1 MPDQVGHDNYS
12 AYFSLWE
19 IDVSRYFSLWGIDV
33 SAYFTLLEL
42 M

>member
-12 AYFSLWE
+12 AYFWFGE
-19 IDVSRYFSLWGIDV
+19 IDVTPYFSLWGIVV

>member
-12 AYFSLWE
+12 ACFLWRG
-19 IDVSRYFSLWGIDV
+19 IDVTPYFSLWGIDV